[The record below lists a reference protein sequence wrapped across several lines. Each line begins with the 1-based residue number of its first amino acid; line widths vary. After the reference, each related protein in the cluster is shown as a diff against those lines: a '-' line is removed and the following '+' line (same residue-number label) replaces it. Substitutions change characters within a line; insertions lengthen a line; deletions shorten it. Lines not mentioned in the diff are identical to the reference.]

1 MEYLLTACVWLP
13 LGGALILALLPSGRE
28 GLARGLAL
36 AVAGIQLLMTIALGV
51 RFDAAMSGAQF
62 AARWDWI
69 PALGISFHIGVDGL
83 SLPFVGLVALL
94 GFAGLLAS
102 QPQAEGMRGVSIA
115 VLMAMGALTGCF
127 VSLDLFLFYAFFEF
141 APLPIFFLIGIRG
154 GTARIYTAVKFLLYA
169 ASGSFPVL
177 IAILYLA
184 DFRRLAVGTLG
195 FGLEEFT
202 GLMLPLETQQWLLLA
217 FFVGFAVRGA
227 LVPLHTW
234 LAEAEGRAPVTG
246 AVLLA
251 GGWLSLGGYG
261 LLRFCPSLFP
271 DAFLHFRLYFFGLA
285 LFGLLYSAI
294 LILMQRNRRGLIAC
308 FSMCQMGLV
317 LLGISSLQFA
327 GMQGSGLLLLSHGL
341 IAAALLLLVDMLE
354 RRERGGEEGTKGWA
368 LSSQPVLSVCLLV
381 AVAAAAAF
389 PGLSGFAGLLS
400 VVLGGYE
407 AFGSI
412 ALASG
417 FGICLLAVGLLRFL
431 ATGSGGAEERRTE
444 PVDLHWREGVAVVP
458 LLLCIIGIGL
468 FPRPLYSALEEPVS
482 QILAVIDSAEGRAEE
497 DAEGTE
503 QEEYLEDGGEEAEDG
518 VTESATSSL
527 GEG

>member
-1 MEYLLTACVWLP
+1 MEYLLTACIWLP
-13 LGGALILALLPSGRE
+13 LGGALILVLLPSERE
-28 GLARGLAL
+28 GLARELAL
-36 AVAGIQLLMTIALGV
+36 TMAGVQLLMTIAIGA
-51 RFDAAMSGAQF
+51 RFDAAVSGVQF
-62 AARWDWI
+62 VARREWI

-102 QPQAEGMRGVSIA
+102 RPRAEGMKGVSIA
-115 VLMAMGALTGCF
+115 VLTAMGALTGCF
-127 VSLDLFLFYAFFEF
+127 VSLDLFLFYTFFEF
-141 APLPIFFLIGIRG
+141 APLPLFFLIGIRG
-154 GTARIYTAVKFLLYA
+154 GTSRIYAAVRFLFYA

-195 FGLEEFT
+195 FGLEELV
-202 GLMLPLETQQWLLLA
+202 GLPLPLETQQWLLLA

-234 LAEAEGRAPVTG
+234 LAEAEGRAPVAG

-261 LLRFCPSLFP
+261 LLRFCPYLFP

-285 LFGLLYSAI
+285 LCGLSYSAI
-294 LILMQRNRRGLIAC
+294 LILVQRNRRGLIAC
-308 FSMCQMGLV
+308 FSICQMGLV
-317 LLGISSLQFA
+317 LLGISSLQLA

-354 RRERGGEEGTKGWA
+354 RRERDGDERVKGWA
-368 LSSQPVLSVCLLV
+368 LPSRPVLSVCLLI
-381 AVAAAAAF
+381 AVAAAVAF
-389 PGLSGFAGLLS
+389 PGLSGFAGLLP

-407 AFGSI
+407 AFGFI
-412 ALASG
+412 ALVSG
-417 FGICLLAVGLLRFL
+417 FGIYLLSVGLLPLL
-431 ATGSGGAEERRTE
+431 ANGSGGAVERSTE
-444 PVDLHWREGVAVVP
+444 PADLHWREGVAVLP
-458 LLLCIIGIGL
+458 LLLCIVCIGL
-468 FPRPLYSALEEPVS
+468 FPRPLESAFEEPFS
-482 QILAVIDSAEGRAEE
+482 QVLTRIDSAEEREE
-497 DAEGTE
+497 VEH
-503 QEEYLEDGGEEAEDG
+503 LEDGGEEEKDG
-518 VTESATSSL
+518 VTESETPSL